1 LISQGFESEESMD
14 NRASKIAV
22 VQGAPSAVVQ
32 ELFRSL
38 AERWRPSVRLVGVL
52 AEDHG
57 LPDRRCIAGYLRSLV
72 DGARYP
78 IFQDLG
84 PGSGC
89 HLSGDRAVV
98 AAPPCAATSRRAAIW

>member
-1 LISQGFESEESMD
+1 MD